1 MRKTALLL
9 LTWLFLGLGVIRVQ
23 AQVIKPTKVGSN
35 LVKVSP
41 TATIMPTAAPT
52 IVSNITDVSTKILDN
67 RSEIKWRGW
76 NSLSFLISKA
86 IERGVPANTIVLLL
100 LLPLVATLVS
110 VLHYLLGVSGYGIFM
125 PTMMAVAFLATG
137 TMGGLVLFS
146 VILVIT
152 LLSNLLVKKL
162 KLHFWPARSITLLFV
177 GLGIFLGMSLVAY
190 FKIFDVSKI
199 SIFPILFMVLLTE
212 DFVRTQLV
220 KSKKEA
226 VRLTVGTLILG
237 VLGAMTMNMKWLQEA
252 VLNYAEVVVILV
264 ILINILV
271 GNYGG
276 IRLSEIKRFKGAI
289 RKK

>member
-1 MRKTALLL
+1 MRKTALVILVCWSL
-9 LTWLFLGLGVIRVQ
+9 VWGVVKVQ
-23 AQVIKPTKVGSN
+23 AR
-35 LVKVSP
+35 
-41 TATIMPTAAPT
+41 TISPTAAPT
-52 IVSNITDVSTKILDN
+52 ATVMPTAIPTTISNITDVSNKTIDN
-67 RSEIKWRGW
+67 RKEIKWRGW

-137 TMGGLVLFS
+137 TMGGLVLFA
-146 VILVIT
+146 VILAIT
-152 LLSNLLVKKL
+152 LLSNLAVKKL

-177 GLGIFLGMSLVAY
+177 GLGVFGGMMLVAY
-190 FKIFDVSKI
+190 LKIFEVGNI
-199 SIFPILFMVLLTE
+199 SIFPILFMILLTE

-220 KSKKEA
+220 KSKREA
-226 VRLTVGTLILG
+226 VRLTVGTLVLG
-237 VLGAMTMNMKWLQEA
+237 GLGAMMMSMKWLQDV

-264 ILINILV
+264 ILINIIV
-271 GNYGG
+271 GNYSG

>member
-1 MRKTALLL
+1 
-9 LTWLFLGLGVIRVQ
+9 VE
-23 AQVIKPTKVGSN
+23 
-35 LVKVSP
+35 P
-41 TATIMPTAAPT
+41 TATVMPTITTEP
-52 IVSNITDVSTKILDN
+52 VNNITDVSNKIVSK
-67 RSEIKWRGW
+67 REEIKWQGW

-86 IERGVPANTIVLLL
+86 IERGVPSNTIVLLL

-110 VLHYLLGVSGYGIFM
+110 VLHYLLGISGYGIFM

-137 TMGGLVLFS
+137 TVGGLVLMA
-146 VILVIT
+146 VILAIT
-152 LLSNLLVKKL
+152 LLSNLVVKKL

-177 GLGIFLGMSLVAY
+177 GLGIFGGMSLVSY
-190 FKIFDVSKI
+190 LGIFDVSKI
-199 SIFPILFMVLLTE
+199 SIFPILFMILLTE

-226 VRLTVGTLILG
+226 VRLTLGTLILG
-237 VLGAMTMNMKWLQEA
+237 VFGALLMEMKWLQNT

-271 GNYGG
+271 GNYSG

>member
-1 MRKTALLL
+1 MKKTALLI
-9 LTWLFLGLGVIRVQ
+9 LTWLFLGWGVIKVEG
-23 AQVIKPTKVGSN
+23 KTPSPTV
-35 LVKVSP
+35 VP
-41 TATIMPTAAPT
+41 TATVIPTAIPT
-52 IVSNITDVSTKILDN
+52 VVSNITDVSTKVVGN
-67 RSEIKWRGW
+67 REEVKWRGW

-86 IERGVPANTIVLLL
+86 IEKGVPANTIVLLL

-137 TMGGLVLFS
+137 TMGGLVLFA
-146 VILVIT
+146 VILLIT

-190 FKIFDVSKI
+190 FKIFEVSKI

-226 VRLTVGTLILG
+226 LRLTFGTLILA
-237 VLGAMTMNMKWLQEA
+237 VLGAMTMNMKWLQES
-252 VLNYAEVVVILV
+252 VLNYAEIVVILV

-271 GNYGG
+271 GNYSG